1 MGNHRKLLRL
11 GAALFVTACLLSACA
26 PSDSAESGTTGQSAP
41 PETDYLEISGQ
52 LAQKLQGA
60 LGPKL
65 MAAMKSGGPEEAI
78 VVCQEVAQDLTKAA
92 SEAEPEVTIRRTA
105 LRVRNPANS
114 PDALDRKVLESW
126 VDEKGRPGP
135 PEPSLSEFEGRMIVH
150 RPIMTAEICLQCH
163 GSPEEVTPKTA
174 ALIKKYYPNDAATGF
189 QSGDL
194 RGAFRIEFANQTS
207 SPRE

>member
-1 MGNHRKLLRL
+1 MQNHHKLLRQA
-11 GAALFVTACLLSACA
+11 AALFVTACLLSACA

-41 PETDYLEISGQ
+41 PETDYLDISAQ

-78 VVCQEVAQDLTKAA
+78 VVCQKIAQDLTKAA
-92 SEAEPEVTIRRTA
+92 SEAEPELTIRRTA
-105 LRVRNPANS
+105 LRVRNPANN

-126 VDEKGRPGP
+126 VRDEDRSGP

-163 GSPEEVTPKTA
+163 GSPEQITPKTA
-174 ALIKKYYPNDAATGF
+174 ALTKKYYPNDAATGF

-194 RGAFRIEFANQTS
+194 RGAFRIEFAK
-207 SPRE
+207 REGLPGE